1 MSVLQL
7 KKIIYYCRVFTV
19 QLSIKLLLCPLLPFH
34 SCSLI
39 PLPIIGQRLLL
50 TFAIS
55 TAKSLS
61 QLLLCG
67 EMCLRVETCRCIMVL
82 HVTPESFEQWRV
94 TDNSHGARV
103 WLYFTGH
110 VNYAGHAPLTYSM
123 WFYCHPEV
131 WHQGMLSCRR
141 RVRPDVYVAI
151 IKSGFCSLGRLFWP
165 RFLKEDQ
172 DLMFL
177 SHVNSVLTGFSHT
190 EERGRRRKSKLCSI
204 IYSLIQTV
212 RDFTECQEN
221 ILW

>member
-1 MSVLQL
+1 
-7 KKIIYYCRVFTV
+7 
-19 QLSIKLLLCPLLPFH
+19 
-34 SCSLI
+34 
-39 PLPIIGQRLLL
+39 
-50 TFAIS
+50 
-55 TAKSLS
+55 
-61 QLLLCG
+61 
-67 EMCLRVETCRCIMVL
+67 MCLRVKTCRCIMVL

-94 TDNSHGARV
+94 TKNSHGARV

-151 IKSGFCSLGRLFWP
+151 IKSGFCSFGRLFWP

-190 EERGRRRKSKLCSI
+190 EERGRRRKKKQTLLNNLQPYSNSEGLYRVSGKYFMIEAVQGFSEAVLLFFSCSRLRKHRNI
-204 IYSLIQTV
+204 AADV
-212 RDFTECQEN
+212 AMVWHECSRRPFIHVNAAIFFLARSQWY
-221 ILW
+221 LQHLT